1 MKHLFLSAA
10 LACLAC
16 PILADGHNEA
26 TAVKVWDRDWIVA
39 PVEDE
44 PGFYSAIRLN
54 PEQKVFLGP
63 ARTRTSQAIRAYQM
77 ATGCRADLDSMYQII
92 TGEFRAKLICPAQ

>member
-44 PGFYSAIRLN
+44 PGF
-54 PEQKVFLGP
+54 
-63 ARTRTSQAIRAYQM
+63 
-77 ATGCRADLDSMYQII
+77 
-92 TGEFRAKLICPAQ
+92 